1 MQAITPVIYGG
12 TIIVSSYHAGVTA
25 LRPNRRGGKWVVDV
39 VWETKDVSLFLSNP
53 VLIGGTLFGLSEKA
67 GGQFFALDVANGKVL
82 WLGKPRQATNTAGSH
97 AGALRFLLEKC
108 ARVRWWGRARA
119 RGAAARDEHG

>member
-39 VWETKDVSLFLSNP
+39 VWETKAVSLFLSNP
-53 VLIGGTLFGLSEKA
+53 VLIGGTLFGLSETA
-67 GGQFFALDVANGKVL
+67 GGHFFPLAPPTGKVL
-82 WLGKPRQATNTAGSH
+82 AWGKPRQATNEASVKPGH
-97 AGALRFLLEKC
+97 QPCLL
-108 ARVRWWGRARA
+108 ASAPSV
-119 RGAAARDEHG
+119 HGT